1 MNSKRLSEKAIYR
14 RYAETE
20 VVDLVDGKRIKKRI
34 RKDSGPG
41 SVTIIPIVGINKVLL
56 VRQYRP
62 ALRKPGNGRNNGLV
76 YELPG
81 GHTEDGETV
90 QEAARRELEEE
101 IGYTAKEIKL
111 LYKRYFTPWSSDA
124 LDNIFVAKGLKKGM
138 KKLDSDEIITT
149 VVFSAG
155 KVARM
160 LKDGSIKDVSTRDG
174 LSYWLMFLNKQ

>member
-1 MNSKRLSEKAIYR
+1 MGSRRIFEKTVYR

-20 VVDLVDGKRIKKRI
+20 VVDLVDGKKIKRRI
-34 RKDSGPG
+34 RKSSGPG

-62 ALRKPGNGRNNGLV
+62 ALRKPGNGRNNGWI

-81 GHTEDGETV
+81 GHTEDDETV

-111 LYKRYFTPWSSDA
+111 LYNRHFTPWSSDA
-124 LDNIFVAKGLKKGM
+124 LDNMFVAKGLKKGM
-138 KKLDSDEIITT
+138 KKPDNDEFITT
-149 VVFSAG
+149 AVFRALRQNQTANTSG
-155 KVARM
+155 LKRCGARYC
-160 LKDGSIKDVSTRDG
+160 K
-174 LSYWLMFLNKQ
+174 